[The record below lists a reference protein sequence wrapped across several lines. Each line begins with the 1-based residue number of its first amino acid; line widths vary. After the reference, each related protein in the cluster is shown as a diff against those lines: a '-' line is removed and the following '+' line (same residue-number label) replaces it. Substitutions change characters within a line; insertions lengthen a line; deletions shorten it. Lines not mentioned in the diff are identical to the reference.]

1 MPESSDS
8 GRPAPRTST
17 HSLVV
22 EAIENRILSGELG
35 VGDMLPPER
44 QLAEQLGVSRAAARE
59 AIRVLE
65 GHGVLESHVGSGSRA
80 GTFITS
86 MPTAA
91 LSRFLKLH
99 VALNNFDIDE
109 VVQTRMIL
117 EVESAR
123 MAADQ
128 HEPEVLER
136 MAEEL
141 AVMDGWNGE
150 ISREE
155 FGDADTRFHV
165 ALARGGGNRLFA
177 DMTQAIRESLRAPL
191 LAGYR
196 SREDWESLQESLQVQ
211 HRALLD
217 AVSRGDADQAA
228 RLAAEHIRT
237 SYQVLSVPGESVES
251 GSSGS
256 SGDRGVDLPVERARG
271 PRETNIVGE

>member
-1 MPESSDS
+1 MAESSGS

-17 HSLVV
+17 HTLVV

-65 GHGVLESHVGSGSRA
+65 SHGVLESHVGSGARA

-86 MPTAA
+86 TPTAA

-99 VALNNFDIDE
+99 VALNNFDLDE

-117 EVESAR
+117 EVESAA
-123 MAADQ
+123 MAARRGD
-128 HEPEVLER
+128 PEVLHR
-136 MAEEL
+136 MGEEF
-141 AVMDGWNGE
+141 AVMDVEG
-150 ISREE
+150 IDREE

-191 LAGYR
+191 LEGYR
-196 SREDWESLQESLQVQ
+196 AHGDWEGLREVLQRQ

-217 AVSRGDADQAA
+217 AVAAGDGALAA
-228 RLAAEHIRT
+228 TLAAEHIRT
-237 SYQVLSVPGESVES
+237 SYRALPGMQFPGGPQDAAGEP
-251 GSSGS
+251 
-256 SGDRGVDLPVERARG
+256 DPVEDAVAAAPEIFPG
-271 PRETNIVGE
+271 NPVTE

>member
-1 MPESSDS
+1 MSEISDS

-17 HSLVV
+17 HSLVI
-22 EAIENRILSGELG
+22 EAIENRILSGALG

-65 GHGVLESHVGSGSRA
+65 SHGVLESHVGSGARA

-86 MPTAA
+86 MPTTA

-99 VALNNFDIDE
+99 VALNNFALDE

-123 MAADQ
+123 MAAEHRD
-128 HEPEVLER
+128 PEMLEL
-136 MAEEL
+136 MEQEL
-141 AVMDGWNGE
+141 AAMDVGE
-150 ISREE
+150 EADGADGAELSRED

-165 ALARGGGNRLFA
+165 ALAHGGGNRLFA

-191 LAGYR
+191 LEGYR
-196 SREDWESLQESLQVQ
+196 AREDWITMQATLQYQ

-217 AVSRGDADQAA
+217 AVTRGDADLAA
-228 RLAAEHIRT
+228 ELAAEHIRT
-237 SYQVLSVPGESVES
+237 SYQVLSGK
-251 GSSGS
+251 
-256 SGDRGVDLPVERARG
+256 
-271 PRETNIVGE
+271 

>member
-1 MPESSDS
+1 MAESSDT

-17 HSLVV
+17 HTLVV

-65 GHGVLESHVGSGSRA
+65 SHGVLESHVGSGARA

-99 VALNNFDIDE
+99 VALNNFALDE
-109 VVQTRMIL
+109 VVQTRLIL
-117 EVESAR
+117 EVESAA
-123 MAADQ
+123 MAARRGD
-128 HEPEVLER
+128 PEVLHR
-136 MAEEL
+136 MGEEF
-141 AVMDGWNGE
+141 AVMDAPG
-150 ISREE
+150 IDREE

-165 ALARGGGNRLFA
+165 ALARGGGNHLFA

-191 LAGYR
+191 LIGYR
-196 SREDWESLQESLQVQ
+196 AHTDWEGLRELLQAQ

-217 AVSRGDADQAA
+217 AVAAGDGDLAA
-228 RLAAEHIRT
+228 ELAAEHIRT
-237 SYQVLSVPGESVES
+237 SYRALPGQHGESTGADNGSVPSV
-251 GSSGS
+251 
-256 SGDRGVDLPVERARG
+256 G
-271 PRETNIVGE
+271 PGCPDAPAENFPGNSVTE

>member
-1 MPESSDS
+1 MSEISDS

-22 EAIENRILSGELG
+22 EAIENRILSGALG

-65 GHGVLESHVGSGSRA
+65 SHGVLESHVGSGARA

-86 MPTAA
+86 MPTTA

-99 VALNNFDIDE
+99 VALNNFALDE

-117 EVESAR
+117 DVESAR
-123 MAADQ
+123 MAAEHRD
-128 HEPEVLER
+128 PEMLEL
-136 MAEEL
+136 MEQEL
-141 AVMDGWNGE
+141 AAMDGDEEADGADSADSAE
-150 ISREE
+150 LSRED

-165 ALARGGGNRLFA
+165 ALAHAGGNRLFA

-191 LAGYR
+191 LEGYR
-196 SREDWESLQESLQVQ
+196 AREDWTAMQATLQYQ

-217 AVSRGDADQAA
+217 AVTRGDADLAA
-228 RLAAEHIRT
+228 ELAAEHVRT
-237 SYQVLSVPGESVES
+237 SYQVLSGK
-251 GSSGS
+251 
-256 SGDRGVDLPVERARG
+256 
-271 PRETNIVGE
+271 

>member
-1 MPESSDS
+1 MSEISGP

-65 GHGVLESHVGSGSRA
+65 SHGVLESHVGSGVRA

-99 VALNNFDIDE
+99 VALNNFALDE

-123 MAADQ
+123 MAAKHRD
-128 HEPEVLER
+128 PEMLDR
-136 MAEEL
+136 MKLEL
-141 AVMDGWNGE
+141 AVMDGDE
-150 ISREE
+150 EADDAELSRED

-165 ALARGGGNRLFA
+165 ALAHGGGNRLFA

-191 LAGYR
+191 LEGYR
-196 SREDWESLQESLQVQ
+196 AREDWAAMQATLQDQ

-217 AVSRGDADQAA
+217 AVTRGDADLAA
-228 RLAAEHIRT
+228 ELAAEHIRT
-237 SYQVLSVPGESVES
+237 SYQVLSVEK
-251 GSSGS
+251 
-256 SGDRGVDLPVERARG
+256 
-271 PRETNIVGE
+271 

>member
-1 MPESSDS
+1 MSEISDP
-8 GRPAPRTST
+8 GRPVPRAST

-65 GHGVLESHVGSGSRA
+65 GHGVLESHVGSGARA

-99 VALNNFDIDE
+99 VALNNFHLDE

-123 MAADQ
+123 MAAVRRD
-128 HEPEVLER
+128 PGVLER
-136 MAEEL
+136 MEKEL
-141 AVMDGWNGE
+141 LAMDGGHGVDGTVAGD
-150 ISREE
+150 ISRED

-191 LAGYR
+191 LEGYR
-196 SREDWESLQESLQVQ
+196 SREDWASVRETLQDQ
-211 HRALLD
+211 HRALLE
-217 AVSRGDADQAA
+217 AVTRGDADLAA
-228 RLAAEHIRT
+228 QLAAEHIRT
-237 SYQVLSVPGESVES
+237 SYQVLPGAGEDGNFGVE
-251 GSSGS
+251 
-256 SGDRGVDLPVERARG
+256 
-271 PRETNIVGE
+271 